1 MNNTNIFK
9 TFSFLSTIILI
20 HTFGATNVEAA
31 SCSSTAGYMTSEGEI
46 TDAGVTAK
54 CTVTPDIAYFP
65 VYKIGLCTEVPT
77 YENYQTKCNLIF
89 DKSSAVEIAVN
100 SSNKSTKL
108 DIAGASG
115 ISLDNGTYEAAI
127 ILLGNTISLKHTAKF
142 EKERSGQEEQG
153 SGYSTTMG
161 TDADGTVCVTRDT
174 SGNEDDFADLG
185 LNSFLDCYENVDA
198 SDNPTAGKFTE
209 SGGAYLASERCK
221 IDPVTGAVDASDEMT
236 VTDASGDLVVYC
248 GMKDK
253 DTLETYSSSNKVTD
267 ATMQL
272 VIQDFQTAVVTTSN
286 TTAINIGFKVTDML
300 AVEEHEA
307 TVKDQNGIQNIKI
320 DFTNYFIDGM
330 SLNFTAN

>member
-1 MNNTNIFK
+1 MNNSNIFK
-9 TFSFLSTIILI
+9 TFSFLSTIIFI
-20 HTFGATNVEAA
+20 HAFSATNVEAA

-127 ILLGNTISLKHTAKF
+127 ILLGNTISLKHTATF
-142 EKERSGQEEQG
+142 EKKRSGQEKISG
-153 SGYSTTMG
+153 SYQTSSG
-161 TDADGTVCVTRDT
+161 TDGDGTVCVTRET
-174 SGNEDDFADLG
+174 SGNEDDFGTGG
-185 LNSFLDCYENVDA
+185 LESFLDCYENVVD
-198 SDNPTAGKFTE
+198 SENPTAGKFVE

-221 IDPVTGAVDASDEMT
+221 IDSGTGAVDATDEMT

-253 DTLETYSSSNKVTD
+253 DTLETYSSSNVTD

-272 VIQDFQTAVVTTSN
+272 VIQDFQTAVVTTSS

-300 AVEEHEA
+300 AVEERTA
-307 TVKDQNGIQNIKI
+307 SSVQY
-320 DFTNYFIDGM
+320 TNYFIDGM

>member
-1 MNNTNIFK
+1 MNNSNIFK

-20 HTFGATNVEAA
+20 HAFGATNVEAA

-127 ILLGNTISLKHTAKF
+127 ILLGNTISLKHTATF
-142 EKERSGQEEQG
+142 EKERSGQYELN
-153 SGYSTTMG
+153 SGYSTTSG
-161 TDADGTVCVTRDT
+161 SDGDGTVCVTRAT
-174 SGNEDDFADLG
+174 SGNEDDFANFG
-185 LNSFLDCYENVDA
+185 LNSFLDCYENIDA
-198 SDNPTAGKFTE
+198 PDNPTAGKFVE

-221 IDPVTGAVDASDEMT
+221 IDSVTGAVDATDEMT

-253 DTLETYSSSNKVTD
+253 DTLETYSSSNVTD

-272 VIQDFQTAVVTTSN
+272 VIQDFQTAVVTTSS

-300 AVEEHEA
+300 AVEERTA
-307 TVKDQNGIQNIKI
+307 LSVQY
-320 DFTNYFIDGM
+320 TNYFIDGM